1 MKGTIY
7 GYARVSTMEQKED
20 RQIFALREK
29 GVDDSNIYL
38 DKISGKDFNRK
49 MYRLLTQKLR
59 PGDLLLTLG
68 AGNADAVGRMLVGD
82 GRL

>member
-49 MYRLLTQKLR
+49 MYRLLTQ
-59 PGDLLLTLG
+59 
-68 AGNADAVGRMLVGD
+68 DA
-82 GRL
+82 